1 MPTDFIHRYFEFAF
15 ASGIGWILLWI
26 GASVFFR
33 RSRSKEIFP
42 RKPEGSIFYERT
54 ASGRSNLNF
63 FTKIGGA
70 RNCLMVA
77 VTQQELIVKPWFPFN
92 MMFLPE
98 IYDLEHRIP
107 RAYIL
112 SIKKGGI
119 LFWKNITIEFQDTD
133 GATHSISLVLRGL
146 DDFLKA
152 LGKTAEGSSG
162 ETTRS

>member
-1 MPTDFIHRYFEFAF
+1 MPTPDFIHRYFEIAF
-15 ASGIGWILLWI
+15 ASGIGWILLWV
-26 GASVFFR
+26 GASIVFR
-33 RSRSKEIFP
+33 RNRGKEIIP

-77 VTQQELIVKPWFPFN
+77 ITQQELIVKPWFPFN
-92 MMFLPE
+92 LMFLPE

-107 RAYIL
+107 RANIL
-112 SIKKGGI
+112 RIKKGSI
-119 LFWKNITIEFQDTD
+119 LFWKNITIELQDAD
-133 GATHSISLVLRGL
+133 GATHSITLMLRGQ

-152 LGKTAEGSSG
+152 LGKTAEDS
-162 ETTRS
+162 